1 MPLGLYQLPHA
12 QYPDLHRSVCPWCLH
27 HLLLCVCVCLPP
39 QPYNSKAGGAW
50 FPIHLFVQLLGCV
63 AAIVSYVLA
72 MLQWFG
78 KNSLGFDRHLLYAP
92 HCELGTGRRWEWR
105 VRW

>member
-1 MPLGLYQLPHA
+1 
-12 QYPDLHRSVCPWCLH
+12 
-27 HLLLCVCVCLPP
+27 
-39 QPYNSKAGGAW
+39 
-50 FPIHLFVQLLGCV
+50 VQLLGCV

-92 HCELGTGRRWEWR
+92 HCELGTGRLWR
-105 VRW
+105 CLHSCGDVCVR